1 MTPNKHKRR
10 RRKNV
15 RCFPSVVNVG
25 FLNFDSLQS
34 SFSALVSFCPFV
46 CLLLCLNCHLLFYAF
61 QFSHYF
67 SQPYVV
73 YVTLHWISITNMR
86 PVSIWV
92 NVLATFL
99 LVALPELPVGV
110 MKFPTNFCPKGS
122 KLALAQILEPRLVKI
137 WSNGT
142 QKNIFNQISGKK
154 LRFRR
159 SSFCGNHF
167 GWSHGTTSKSRAKFG
182 LHTKSLL

>member
-1 MTPNKHKRR
+1 MIEWCNHDLDPTISTNQVNPNKSLSYYVCDIYLEKQALVKASDHLTTSSDSMTPNKHKRR

-34 SFSALVSFCPFV
+34 SFSALVRFCPFV
-46 CLLLCLNCHLLFYAF
+46 CLLLCLSV
-61 QFSHYF
+61 FSHYF

-92 NVLATFL
+92 NVLATLL

-110 MKFPTNFCPKGS
+110 IKFPTKAITC
-122 KLALAQILEPRLVKI
+122 
-137 WSNGT
+137 
-142 QKNIFNQISGKK
+142 
-154 LRFRR
+154 
-159 SSFCGNHF
+159 
-167 GWSHGTTSKSRAKFG
+167 
-182 LHTKSLL
+182 